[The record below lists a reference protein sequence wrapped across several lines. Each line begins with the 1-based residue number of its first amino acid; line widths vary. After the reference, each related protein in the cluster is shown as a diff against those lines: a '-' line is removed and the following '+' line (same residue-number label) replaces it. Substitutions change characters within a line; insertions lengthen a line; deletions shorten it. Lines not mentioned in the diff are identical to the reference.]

1 MALGIEGEKTTGFA
15 SPAQGYED
23 TTIDLNALLVKR
35 PAATFFFRLES
46 GDMGGMGLQKG
57 ALLVV
62 DRSKNKPVP
71 NDLVLIVHEGRFLCR
86 LLELHNGVRVFT
98 DGKSDIVPI
107 ADDMLVI
114 GVVTASIQV
123 YGYDLSH

>member
-1 MALGIEGEKTTGFA
+1 MAYGTAGGKVTGFA

-23 TTIDLNALLVKR
+23 TTIDLNSMLIRR

-46 GDMGGMGLQKG
+46 GDMGDLGLHNG

-62 DRSKNKPVP
+62 DRSKNAVP
-71 NDLVLIVHEGRFLCR
+71 NDFVLLAHEGRFLCR
-86 LLELHNGVRVFT
+86 LFALYDGVKVFT
-98 DGKSDIVPI
+98 NGMSDIIPI
-107 ADDMLVI
+107 VDETAII

-123 YGYDLSH
+123 YGNDIPC